1 MAGAMLLVGITGLLL
16 GTAALM
22 RDAAGRGYSPLWF
35 LLPGVGLGYVQEN
48 WAEIGWAALLRVLG
62 VALMLLGA
70 GLMIARDPLLLSH
83 PQRLFGTPTSATMAG
98 SQHAELNSYIGSEE
112 AILLAIRNDANPH
125 LTGRV
130 NGQHFHYQRVELVDG
145 VLSAQQG
152 EGFIPEL
159 EVRVLLPEDPLPVH
173 ERKTIYVR
181 PGDEQAP
188 EIHLSWLPAGQELPE
203 TRIITGGYRMEL
215 HLAPLDR
222 YQLKGFLQLLLPD
235 IERSFLSGEF
245 IAHTNRLRYVDGQVD
260 LRFDH
265 PDTLDYLAEQYLAS
279 QFPAGMIRQ
288 TELLGTTMRRR
299 EGTGTSHV
307 RIALTNGR
315 VEERTLH
322 MERTEVGWVMR
333 PGNVAVVVLEPG
345 ETADVRAPQ
354 VRRPERRDDTPEVP
368 ASITVTF
375 AELGRYRGQQ
385 VTVLREAAAP
395 QQQGIVRGL
404 ERNRLLLETTLG
416 SGTLEY
422 FVEQSELYGL
432 RLANGQQ
439 VLISD
444 GARRPSTDASPAGK
458 NAGESTRGN
467 ISGSA
472 GDSTDDSA
480 LAEPSPYAGLIG
492 RMVRIT
498 GHDGR
503 SRTGVLSRVTAA
515 HLTLEVPVGSGT
527 LEYYY
532 RPEEVAALEQVVR
545 P

>member
-1 MAGAMLLVGITGLLL
+1 MAGAMLLVGLTGLLL

-48 WAEIGWAALLRVLG
+48 WSEVGWAALLRVLG

-70 GLMIARDPLLLSH
+70 GLMVARDPLLLSQPH
-83 PQRLFGTPTSATMAG
+83 RLFGATTPSTMAG
-98 SQHAELNSYIGSEE
+98 SQRAELNTYVGSEE

-130 NGQHFHYQRVELVDG
+130 NGQPFQYQRVELVDG

-159 EVRVLLPEDPLPVH
+159 EVRILLREDPLPVR
-173 ERKTIYVR
+173 ERKTFYVR
-181 PGDEQAP
+181 PGDEQVP
-188 EIHLSWLPAGQELPE
+188 EIHLSWLPPGQELPE

-265 PDTLDYLAEQYLAS
+265 PDTLTYLVDQYLAN
-279 QFPAGMIRQ
+279 QFPPGMVRQ
-288 TELLGTTMRRR
+288 MDVLGTTMRRR

-322 MERTEVGWVMR
+322 MERTDVGWVMR
-333 PGNVAVVVLEPG
+333 PGSVAVVVLEPG
-345 ETADVRAPQ
+345 DTAAEVRVPQ
-354 VRRPERRDDTPEVP
+354 VRRPERRNDTPEAP
-368 ASITVTF
+368 APITVEF
-375 AELGRYRGQQ
+375 AELGRYSGQQ
-385 VTVLREAAAP
+385 VTVLRQAAAP
-395 QQQGIVRGL
+395 QQGIVRGL
-404 ERNRLLLETTLG
+404 QRDRLVLETTLG

-422 FVEQSELYGL
+422 FVDRHELHGL

-444 GARRPSTDASPAGK
+444 GAGPQQGDVAALQARGERPASATRDDA
-458 NAGESTRGN
+458 ER
-467 ISGSA
+467 
-472 GDSTDDSA
+472 
-480 LAEPSPYAGLIG
+480 AEPSPYAELVG

-498 GHDGR
+498 GQDGR
-503 SRTGVLSRVTAA
+503 SRSGVLSRVTAA